1 MEFKQF
7 DPDPIPKV
15 MRLLASTLLLFLL
28 SACSEQVDT
37 GPGEVRW
44 DREICVRCAMAV
56 SDHNYAAQVRRVI
69 PGQHSKL
76 YKFDDI
82 GCAVIWLDEQS
93 WKDDPLVEIWVTD
106 YRTGEWIDAR
116 KSNYVGGKITP
127 MDYGLGATSEAPGGQ
142 QLLNYAEARAHIHKI
157 EEKYQMHATPDKRHP
172 NAAPE

>member
-1 MEFKQF
+1 
-7 DPDPIPKV
+7 
-15 MRLLASTLLLFLL
+15 MRLLASVLLLVLIGG
-28 SACSEQVDT
+28 CSDEKNT

-56 SDHNYAAQVRRVI
+56 SDHNYSAQIRQVI
-69 PGQHSKL
+69 PGKRSKL

-106 YRTGEWIDAR
+106 YRNGDWIDAR
-116 KSNYVGGKITP
+116 KAYYVPGKITP
-127 MDYGLGATSEAPGGQ
+127 MDYGLGATTEKEAGKQ
-142 QLLNYAEARAHIHKI
+142 VLNYAGAMAHIYKI
-157 EEKYQMHATPDKRHP
+157 EEKYQIHTITDEHHP